1 MKTVTAYLDNSAKS
15 YPDKIAFADE
25 NREITFSEVR
35 AEAQKIA
42 CELIGENL
50 FKKPVA
56 VYMDKRVECINA
68 FMGIA
73 YSGNFYTCIDVNM
86 PKDRISKIMGKLE
99 PEVII
104 TDKAHEDAA
113 KGFASEAKILLYEEL
128 MKVDADEKTIKE
140 QSARI
145 IDTDVLY
152 VLFTSGSTGTPKGVV
167 ISHKAVIAYSE
178 WLSEEFGINSDTVFA
193 NQTPFYFV
201 MSGLDIYQTLKTG
214 ATAYIVPK
222 QMFSFPIMLLQ
233 YLKEKKVNTIYW
245 VPSALCTV
253 ANFRALPE
261 IHLDDL
267 KLIMF
272 SGEVMPVKQLNMW
285 MDEYP
290 DATFVNHYGPT
301 EMTDIIAFYRV
312 NRRHNNEEALPIG
325 KPCSHMDILLLD
337 DNNNRVNDGE
347 IGELCG
353 RGPSLA
359 YGYYN
364 DAEKT
369 AEAFVQNPFNKAYEE
384 KIYRTGDLVKYNEH
398 GELIYISRKDFQIKH
413 MGNRIEL
420 GEIETAVS
428 SLDGIERNCCLYDM
442 KRSKIVLFYTGAVE
456 KDEITEKLKAL
467 LPDYMIPN
475 KVKMLDEMPMNLNGK
490 VDRARLKEMI

>member
-1 MKTVTAYLDNSAKS
+1 
-15 YPDKIAFADE
+15 
-25 NREITFSEVR
+25 
-35 AEAQKIA
+35 
-42 CELIGENL
+42 
-50 FKKPVA
+50 
-56 VYMDKRVECINA
+56 
-68 FMGIA
+68 
-73 YSGNFYTCIDVNM
+73 M

-104 TDKAHEDAA
+104 TDKAHEEAA

-152 VLFTSGSTGTPKGVV
+152 VLFTSGSTGTPKVVV
-167 ISHKAVIAYSE
+167 ISHRAVIAYSE

-490 VDRARLKEMI
+490 VDRARLKEMS